1 MLKTR
6 TEQKINILGIRG
18 VPERSGSDILCKRGF
33 YMQTIIYLNY
43 IISFVFTL
51 CYAYQFF
58 YIFVG
63 LLKKPKE
70 FEAKE
75 DHRYAV
81 VISARNERAVVGQLV
96 ESIKAQNYPE
106 ELVDVFVIADNCTD
120 DTAQVARDAGALV
133 YERTN
138 TELVGKGYALDWMFK
153 IIQTEYADKNYEAY
167 MIFDAD
173 NLLDANY
180 IMEMNKVF
188 DQGYRII
195 TSYRNSKNFG
205 SNWISSGHSLW
216 FLREAKFLN
225 NARMMLNT
233 SCAISGTGFLVS
245 ADVIKKNG
253 GWIHHLLT
261 EDIEF
266 TIDSVIHGE
275 TIGYCANAI
284 LYDEQ
289 PTKFSQSYTQRLR
302 WAKGFYQVFANY
314 GGKLFRGIF
323 KGSFGCFD
331 MLMTIS
337 PAMLLT
343 LISIFVNAVAIP
355 VGFLTHDPNAA
366 GLLWALLQTVVNFY
380 GLFFILGTITTI
392 TEWNQIHC
400 NKGKRIWNLFTFPFF
415 MLSYI
420 PIAVIALFKKVE
432 WKPINHSV
440 ATTVEEIR
448 GEANV

>member
-1 MLKTR
+1 MK
-6 TEQKINILGIRG
+6 
-18 VPERSGSDILCKRGF
+18 
-33 YMQTIIYLNY
+33 TIIYLNWV
-43 IISFVFTL
+43 ISIVFTL

-63 LLKKPKE
+63 LLKKPKSYS
-70 FEAKE
+70 ALAN
-75 DHRYAV
+75 HRYAV
-81 VISARNERAVVGQLV
+81 VISARNERSVIGQLIQ
-96 ESIKAQNYPE
+96 SIKAQNYPAD
-106 ELVDVFVIADNCTD
+106 LVDVFVVADNCTD

-133 YERTN
+133 YERFN
-138 TELVGKGYALDWMFK
+138 TEQVGKGYALDWMFK
-153 IIQTEYADKNYEAY
+153 IIENEYAEKQYEAF

-173 NLLDANY
+173 NLLDQNY
-180 IMEMNKVF
+180 IAEMNKVF
-188 DQGYRII
+188 DRGYRII

-205 SNWISSGHSLW
+205 SNWISSGYSLW

-225 NARMMLNT
+225 NSRMQLNT

-245 ADVIKKNG
+245 AEIIKKNG

-266 TIDSVIHGE
+266 TVDSVIHGE
-275 TIGYCANAI
+275 IIGYCGDAI

-314 GGKLFRGIF
+314 GGKLFRGVF
-323 KGSFGCFD
+323 RGSFSCFD
-331 MLMTIS
+331 MLMTIM

-343 LISIFVNAVAIP
+343 LISIFVNVIAIP
-355 VGFLTHDPNAA
+355 LGFATNSPQTTV
-366 GLLWALLQTVVNFY
+366 LLQTLLQTLLNFY

-392 TEWNQIHC
+392 TEWKQIHC
-400 NKGKRIWNLFTFPFF
+400 SKGRRIWNLFTFPLF
-415 MLSYI
+415 MLSYV

-440 ATTVEEIR
+440 SATLEDIR
-448 GEANV
+448 REANV

>member
-1 MLKTR
+1 MK
-6 TEQKINILGIRG
+6 
-18 VPERSGSDILCKRGF
+18 
-33 YMQTIIYLNY
+33 TIIYLNW
-43 IISFVFTL
+43 IISIVFTL

-63 LLKKPKE
+63 LLKKPKA
-70 FEAKE
+70 FTANRN
-75 DHRYAV
+75 HRYAA
-81 VISARNERAVVGQLV
+81 VISARNEAAVVGQLI
-96 ESIKAQNYPE
+96 ESIKAQNYPS
-106 ELVDVFVIADNCTD
+106 ELIDVFVIADNCTD
-120 DTAQVARDAGALV
+120 NTAQVARDAGAIV
-133 YERTN
+133 YERSN
-138 TELVGKGYALDWMFK
+138 TKLVGKGYALDWLFQ
-153 IIQTEYADKNYEAY
+153 IIAEKHADTGYEAF
-167 MIFDAD
+167 MVFDAD
-173 NLLDANY
+173 NLLDQNY
-180 IMEMNKVF
+180 VMEMNKVF
-188 DQGYRII
+188 DRGYRII

-205 SNWISSGHSLW
+205 GNWISAGYSLW

-225 NARMMLNT
+225 NSRMQLHT

-245 ADVIKKNG
+245 AEIIKKNG

-275 TIGYCANAI
+275 IIGYCGDAI

-323 KGSFGCFD
+323 KGSFSCFD
-331 MLMTIS
+331 MLMTIM

-343 LISIFVNAVAIP
+343 LLSIIINIIAIP
-355 VGFLTHDPNAA
+355 LGYITHAAETNDLLLT
-366 GLLWALLQTVVNFY
+366 LLQTVANFY

-392 TEWNQIHC
+392 TEWNQIHSS
-400 NKGKRIWNLFTFPFF
+400 KGKIIKNLFTFPLF
-415 MLSYI
+415 MLSYV

-432 WKPINHSV
+432 WKPIDHSV
-440 ATTVEEIR
+440 SKTLDEVR
-448 GEANV
+448 GKIEA

>member
-1 MLKTR
+1 
-6 TEQKINILGIRG
+6 
-18 VPERSGSDILCKRGF
+18 
-33 YMQTIIYLNY
+33 LNY
-43 IISFVFTL
+43 IISIVFTL

-70 FEAKE
+70 YTATQN
-75 DHRYAV
+75 HRYAV
-81 VISARNERAVVGQLV
+81 VISARNESAVIGQLV
-96 ESIKAQNYPE
+96 ESIKAQNYPQ

-133 YERTN
+133 YERFN

-153 IIQTEYADKNYEAY
+153 LIEAEHYDKNYEAY

-173 NLLDANY
+173 NLLDRNY
-180 IMEMNKVF
+180 IMEMNKIF
-188 DQGYRII
+188 DSGYRII

-205 SNWISSGHSLW
+205 SNWIASGYSLW

-225 NARMMLNT
+225 NSRMMLNT
-233 SCAISGTGFLVS
+233 SCAISGTGFLIS
-245 ADVIKKNG
+245 SDVIQRNG

-266 TIDSVIHGE
+266 TTDSVIHGE
-275 TIGYCANAI
+275 TIGYCGNAV

-314 GGKLFRGIF
+314 SGKLLRGVF
-323 KGSFGCFD
+323 KGSFSCFD

-355 VGFLTHDPNAA
+355 LGFITKAPETMA
-366 GLLWALLQTVVNFY
+366 LLWTLLQTIVNFY

-392 TEWNQIHC
+392 TEWRQIHS
-400 NKGKRIWNLFTFPFF
+400 NTGKKIKNLFTFPIF

-440 ATTVEEIR
+440 ATTVEEIT
-448 GEANV
+448 GEVKA

>member
-1 MLKTR
+1 MK
-6 TEQKINILGIRG
+6 
-18 VPERSGSDILCKRGF
+18 
-33 YMQTIIYLNY
+33 TIIYLNW
-43 IISFVFTL
+43 IISIVFTL

-63 LLKKPKE
+63 LLKKPQTYV
-70 FEAKE
+70 ATRN
-75 DHRYAV
+75 HRYAV
-81 VISARNERAVVGQLV
+81 VISARNEEAVVGQLV
-96 ESIKAQNYPE
+96 DSIKAQNYPA

-120 DTAQVARDAGALV
+120 RTAEVARNAGALV
-133 YERTN
+133 YERFN
-138 TELVGKGYALDWMFK
+138 TELVGKGYALDWMFN
-153 IIQTEYADKNYEAY
+153 IIETEYAAKNYEAF

-173 NLLDANY
+173 NLLDQNY

-188 DQGYRII
+188 DKGYRII
-195 TSYRNSKNFG
+195 TSYRNSKNYG
-205 SNWISSGHSLW
+205 SNWISSGYSLW

-225 NARMMLNT
+225 NSRMQLHT

-245 ADVIKKNG
+245 AEVIRKNG

-266 TIDSVIHGE
+266 TVDSVIHGE
-275 TIGYCANAI
+275 IIGYCGDAI

-323 KGSFGCFD
+323 KGSFSCFD
-331 MLMTIS
+331 MLMTIM

-343 LISIFVNAVAIP
+343 LLSIIINVIAIP
-355 VGFLTHDPNAA
+355 MGIVTRSPEADD
-366 GLLWALLQTVVNFY
+366 LLWTLLQTVANFY

-392 TEWNQIHC
+392 TEWAQIHC
-400 NKGKRIWNLFTFPFF
+400 SKGKKIWNLFTFPFF
-415 MLSYI
+415 MLSYV

-440 ATTVEEIR
+440 SKTLDEVR
-448 GEANV
+448 GKIEA